1 MKCVNMKTGKIA
13 ASIVALLVCGQ
24 LSAQSVNL
32 VPNGSFEATNGK
44 VKSLGLLKE
53 GSNGESY
60 VTGWTSATGAK
71 ADVFVNGKIKED
83 KDRAYSSVEKNL
95 YGKEKAKEGENYI
108 GIVAYSYN
116 DKVARTYAIVK
127 LDAPLKKGVRY
138 CVTFNV
144 SLAEASKY
152 ACNQLGANFSNKPF
166 GTEEKSTIIDVAHV
180 QQRDNKII
188 NATYNWEK
196 ICGVYEAKGGE
207 KFLTIGNFIKNENV
221 KTETNKK
228 PKDMDVEVVAAAYY
242 YLDDVSVVMMDAS
255 SECSCAGDE
264 PKNEYSST
272 VFQKSVIVNSKMTP
286 AQVVNA
292 QQTFFAFGKSNFS
305 PEGKA
310 MLDLIAQKM
319 TENPTM
325 KLEII
330 GHSDPMEDSVG
341 VEKTQYSDMAEK
353 RIEAVITYLKGK
365 GIDPIRLVA
374 VRKDSAEPNDEISE
388 SDDEDLRMAKN
399 RRVTFRAL

>member
-1 MKCVNMKTGKIA
+1 MKCVNIKIRKIA
-13 ASIVALLVCGQ
+13 ALCAVALVSGQ
-24 LSAQSVNL
+24 VTAQSVNL
-32 VPNGSFEATNGK
+32 VPNGSFEANNGK
-44 VKSLGLLKE
+44 IKALGQVKAE
-53 GSNGESY
+53 N
-60 VTGWTSATGAK
+60 VTGWTSPTGAY
-71 ADVFVNGKIKED
+71 ADAFINSKIKEK
-83 KDRAYSSVEKNL
+83 KDSLYSSTRTNA
-95 YGKEKAKEGENYI
+95 YGKEKAKEGANYV
-108 GIVAYSYN
+108 GIVAYAYSETKLARSY
-116 DKVARTYAIVK
+116 VMVK

-166 GTEEKSTIIDVAHV
+166 GTEAKSSIIDVAHV

-188 NATYNWEK
+188 NMTYGWEK

-207 KFLTIGNFIKNENV
+207 KYLTIGNFIKNENV
-221 KTETNKK
+221 KTENNKK
-228 PKDMDVEVVAAAYY
+228 PKEMEVEVVAGAYY

-255 SECSCAGDE
+255 AECSCAGDE

-325 KLEII
+325 KLEIS
-330 GHSDPMEDSVG
+330 GHSDAMEDSVG

-353 RIEAVITYLKGK
+353 RVDAVIAYLKGK
-365 GIDPIRLVA
+365 GIDVSRMISV
-374 VRKDSAEPNDEISE
+374 VENSAIPNDEISE
-388 SDDEDLRMAKN
+388 SDDEDLKMAKN

>member
-1 MKCVNMKTGKIA
+1 MKCVNIKTGKIA
-13 ASIVALLVCGQ
+13 ALFAAALVCGQ
-24 LSAQSVNL
+24 VTAQSVNL
-32 VPNGSFEATNGK
+32 VPNGSFEATTGK
-44 VKSLGLLKE
+44 VKKVGAIDE
-53 GSNGESY
+53 
-60 VTGWTSATGAK
+60 VTGWTSPTGAK
-71 ADVFVNGKIKED
+71 ADVFLPNKLPAINVPENMF
-83 KDRAYSSVEKNL
+83 
-95 YGKEKAKEGENYI
+95 GKEVAKEGSNYV

-116 DKVARTYAIVK
+116 DKVPRSYAMVK

-166 GTEEKSTIIDVAHV
+166 ATETKTSIIDVAHV
-180 QQRDNKII
+180 QHRDNKII

-207 KFLTIGNFIKNENV
+207 KYLTIGNFIKNENV

-228 PKDMDVEVVAAAYY
+228 PKEMKVEQALSAYY
-242 YLDDVSVVMMDAS
+242 FLDDVSVVMMDAS
-255 SECSCAGDE
+255 AECSCAGDE
-264 PKNEYSST
+264 PKNEYSTT

-310 MLDLIAQKM
+310 MLDLIAAKL
-319 TENPTM
+319 TENPAM
-325 KLEII
+325 KLEVI
-330 GHSDPMEDSVG
+330 GHSDTMEDSVG
-341 VEKTQYSDMAEK
+341 IEKTQYSGMAEK
-353 RIEAVITYLKGK
+353 RVDAVITYLKGK
-365 GIDPIRLVA
+365 GIDPNRLISV
-374 VRKDSAEPNDEISE
+374 VENSSQPNDEISE
-388 SDDEDLRMAKN
+388 SDDQDLQMAKN

>member
-13 ASIVALLVCGQ
+13 ASFVALLVCGQ

-32 VPNGSFEATNGK
+32 VPNGSFEANDGK
-44 VKSLGLLKE
+44 IKSLGQLDK
-53 GSNGESY
+53 
-60 VTGWTSATGAK
+60 VTSWLSPTGAK
-71 ADVFVNGKIKED
+71 TDAFINNKIKED
-83 KDRAYSSVEKNL
+83 KDKAYSSVEENL
-95 YGKEKAKEGENYI
+95 YGKEKAKEGTNYV

-116 DKVARTYAIVK
+116 GKVPRTYAMVK

-152 ACNQLGANFSNKPF
+152 ACNQMGANFSNKPF
-166 GTEEKSTIIDVAHV
+166 ATEGKSSIIDVAHV

-207 KFLTIGNFIKNENV
+207 KYLTIGNFIKDENV

-228 PKDMDVEVVAAAYY
+228 PKDMKAEVIAAAYY
-242 YLDDVSVVMMDAS
+242 YLDDVSVVMMEDGAT
-255 SECSCAGDE
+255 CACAGDE
-264 PKNEYSST
+264 PKNEYSTT

-292 QQTFFAFGKSNFS
+292 QQTFFAFGKANFS
-305 PEGKA
+305 PEGKS

-325 KLEII
+325 KLEVI
-330 GHSDPMEDSVG
+330 GHSDAMEDSVG

-353 RIEAVITYLKGK
+353 RVEAVIAYLKGK
-365 GIDPIRLVA
+365 GIDVSRLVA

-399 RRVTFRAL
+399 RRVTFKAL

>member
-1 MKCVNMKTGKIA
+1 MKTGKIA
-13 ASIVALLVCGQ
+13 ASFVALLVCGQ

-32 VPNGSFEATNGK
+32 VPNGSFEANDGK
-44 VKSLGLLKE
+44 IKSLGQLDK
-53 GSNGESY
+53 
-60 VTGWTSATGAK
+60 VTGWLSPTGAK
-71 ADVFVNGKIKED
+71 TDAFINNKIKEK
-83 KDRAYSSVEKNL
+83 KDSLYSSSHLNSF
-95 YGKEKAKEGENYI
+95 GREKAKEGTNYV
-108 GIVAYSYN
+108 GIVAYSFN
-116 DKVARTYAIVK
+116 DKVARTYAMVK

-152 ACNQLGANFSNKPF
+152 ACNQLGANFSNKAFAVDDP
-166 GTEEKSTIIDVAHV
+166 KASIIDVAHV

-207 KFLTIGNFIKNENV
+207 KYLTIGNFIKNENV
-221 KTETNKK
+221 KTETNRK

-242 YLDDVSVVMMDAS
+242 YLDDVSVVMMEEGAT
-255 SECSCAGDE
+255 CACAGDE
-264 PKNEYSST
+264 PKNEYSTT

-286 AQVVNA
+286 AQVINA
-292 QQTFFAFGKSNFS
+292 QQTFFAFGKANFS

-310 MLDLIAQKM
+310 MLDLIATKL
-319 TENPTM
+319 TENPAM

-330 GHSDPMEDSVG
+330 GHSDAMEDSVG

-353 RIEAVITYLKGK
+353 RIDAVIAYLKGK
-365 GIDPIRLVA
+365 GIDPNRLIA
-374 VRKDSAEPNDEISE
+374 VRKDNAEPNDEISE

-399 RRVTFRAL
+399 RRVTFKAL

>member
-1 MKCVNMKTGKIA
+1 MKTGKFA
-13 ASIVALLVCGQ
+13 ASFVALLACVQ

-32 VPNGSFEATNGK
+32 VPNGSFEATSGK
-44 VKSLGLLKE
+44 IKKLGAMAE
-53 GSNGESY
+53 
-60 VTGWTSATGAK
+60 VTSWTSPTLVM
-71 ADVFVNGKIKED
+71 ADVFVPNKAKEENEKKIN
-83 KDRAYSSVEKNL
+83 STLNM
-95 YGKEKAKEGENYI
+95 YGKENAKEGVNYA

-116 DKVARTYAIVK
+116 DKVARTYAMVK

-152 ACNQLGANFSNKPF
+152 ACNQLGANFSNKAF
-166 GTEEKSTIIDVAHV
+166 SVDSKSSIIDVAHV
-180 QQRDNKII
+180 QHRDNKII

-286 AQVVNA
+286 AQVINA
-292 QQTFFAFGKSNFS
+292 QQTFFAFGKANFS

-310 MLDLIAQKM
+310 MLDLIATKL
-319 TENPTM
+319 TENPAM
-325 KLEII
+325 KLEIS
-330 GHSDPMEDSVG
+330 GHSDTMEDSVG
-341 VEKTQYSDMAEK
+341 VEKTQYSGMAEK
-353 RIEAVITYLKGK
+353 RVEAVITYLKGK
-365 GIDPIRLVA
+365 GIDPNRLISV
-374 VRKDSAEPNDEISE
+374 VENSSLPNDEISE

>member
-1 MKCVNMKTGKIA
+1 MKCVNIKTGKIA
-13 ASIVALLVCGQ
+13 AFFTAALVCGQ
-24 LSAQSVNL
+24 LTAQSVNL
-32 VPNGSFEATNGK
+32 VPNGSFEATTGK
-44 VKSLGLLKE
+44 VKKVGAIDE
-53 GSNGESY
+53 
-60 VTGWTSATGAK
+60 VTGWTSPTGAK
-71 ADVFVNGKIKED
+71 ADVFLPNKLPTINVPENMF
-83 KDRAYSSVEKNL
+83 
-95 YGKEKAKEGENYI
+95 GKELAKEGSNYV

-116 DKVARTYAIVK
+116 DKVPRSYAMVK

-166 GTEEKSTIIDVAHV
+166 ATETKTSIIDVAHV
-180 QQRDNKII
+180 QHRDNKII

-196 ICGVYEAKGGE
+196 ICGVFEAKGGE
-207 KFLTIGNFIKNENV
+207 KYLTIGNFIKNENV

-228 PKDMDVEVVAAAYY
+228 PKEMKVVQALSAYY
-242 YLDDVSVVMMDAS
+242 FLDDVSVVMMDES

-264 PKNEYSST
+264 PKNEYSTT

-292 QQTFFAFGKSNFS
+292 QQTFFAFGKANFS

-310 MLDLIAQKM
+310 MLDLIAAKL
-319 TENPTM
+319 TENPAM
-325 KLEII
+325 KLEVI
-330 GHSDPMEDSVG
+330 GHSDMMEDSVG
-341 VEKTQYSDMAEK
+341 IEKTQYSGMAEK
-353 RIEAVITYLKGK
+353 RVDAVLAYLKGK
-365 GIDPIRLVA
+365 GIDPNRLVP
-374 VRKDSAEPNDEISE
+374 VVENSAIPNDEISE
-388 SDDEDLRMAKN
+388 SDDQDLQMAKN